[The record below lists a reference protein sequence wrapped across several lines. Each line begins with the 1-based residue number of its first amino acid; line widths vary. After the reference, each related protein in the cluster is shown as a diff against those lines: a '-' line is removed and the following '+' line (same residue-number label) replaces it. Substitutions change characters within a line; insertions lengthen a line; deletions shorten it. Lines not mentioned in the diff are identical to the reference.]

1 MYRMRHTLLLATL
14 SLSFS
19 LSAAAAD
26 HKADLT
32 GCDNVNWNKEVLEK
46 FPNAQRGCQK
56 VVLHGDV
63 VYAQYKA
70 EVVGKDKEGITVHM
84 KDRDGKNMTKVKF
97 GLSDEPIKLNGKD
110 AKFRDIERGAELTFY
125 MPHNRWGLYTN
136 PQGEALT
143 VISSEPM

>member
-1 MYRMRHTLLLATL
+1 MFRIRHTMLLAALAL
-14 SLSFS
+14 SPSAFS
-19 LSAAAAD
+19 AD
-26 HKADLT
+26 QKTDQT

-56 VVLHGDV
+56 VVLRGDV

-70 EVVGKDKEGITVHM
+70 EVVAKDKEGITVHM

-97 GLSDEPIKLNGKD
+97 GLSDDLIKLNGKD
-110 AKFRDIERGAELTFY
+110 IKFRDLEKGTELRFY

-136 PQGEALT
+136 PEGEALT
-143 VISSEPM
+143 VISSELM